1 MKKLL
6 NLLLTAVIATAFL
19 SGCASVPM
27 ESSLA
32 TNSAKEFKLPATDNA
47 GVYVYRDDSSF
58 GAALKKSVWIDGD
71 CVGET
76 AKGVF
81 FYQEVE
87 GNKEHRIST
96 ESEFSENDLVMY
108 LESKKLYFIRQFIK
122 LGVFVGGAGLEKKD
136 TEEGMREVTK
146 LNLAQKGVCG
156 NTATLKK

>member
-6 NLLLTAVIATAFL
+6 NLLLTAVIAAAFL

-58 GAALKKSVWIDGD
+58 GAALKKSVWIDSD

-122 LGVFVGGAGLEKKD
+122 
-136 TEEGMREVTK
+136 
-146 LNLAQKGVCG
+146 
-156 NTATLKK
+156 